1 MQIHDINDYY
11 RPRRFPW
18 LPVALLAALVVAAI
32 VHFSSKKG
40 DPAEETAASE
50 PAAEAPAAGA
60 PNAPATPGVAPA
72 APSPLPPAAQP
83 AGPALSKAEAD
94 AAIAKARQL
103 EAADQIEGAR
113 DQLLSILDRV
123 PESARATVQEAVGR
137 LSVAL
142 FVSPRPA
149 KGKVVY
155 VVKSGDSLS
164 KIAAAHGIKTAELK
178 ELNKIADVNKIL
190 VGQKLILPDYSKPS
204 TSQPAAKSAKS
215 AESKAAASGDAYVV
229 KPGDA
234 LSKIAA
240 AHGVKTKDLMAA
252 NDITD
257 ANKIRAGQKLTIP
270 GAKQAAKSDDKAV
283 EKKAEKKDEPQAE
296 KKDEAKP
303 ADAPVA
309 PLPAPVPE
317 VVPAPAPEA
326 AAASGLQDTMLDY
339 NVQDGDTVEGIA
351 RLFVVSADEIR
362 KVNGLAAGAE
372 VAPGQKIKI
381 PPSM

>member
-50 PAAEAPAAGA
+50 PAAEAPAVAA
-60 PNAPATPGVAPA
+60 PVVVPA
-72 APSPLPPAAQP
+72 APSPLPPAIQP
-83 AGPALSKAEAD
+83 AGPVLSKAEAD
-94 AAIAKARQL
+94 VAIAKARQL
-103 EAADQIEGAR
+103 EAAGQIEAAR
-113 DQLLSILDRV
+113 DQLLPILDRV
-123 PESARATVQEAVGR
+123 PESARAAVQEAVGR
-137 LSVAL
+137 LSIAL

-164 KIAAAHGIKTAELK
+164 KIAAAHG
-178 ELNKIADVNKIL
+178 
-190 VGQKLILPDYSKPS
+190 
-204 TSQPAAKSAKS
+204 
-215 AESKAAASGDAYVV
+215 
-229 KPGDA
+229 
-234 LSKIAA
+234 
-240 AHGVKTKDLMAA
+240 VKTKDLMAA
-252 NDITD
+252 NNLTD

-270 GAKQAAKSDDKAV
+270 GVKKAAKSDDPAA
-283 EKKAEKKDEPQAE
+283 EKKSGKKDEPQAE

-317 VVPAPAPEA
+317 VAPAPAPAA
-326 AAASGLQDTMLDY
+326 AAASGLQDAMLDY

-351 RLFVVSADEIR
+351 RLFVVSAEEIR

>member
-1 MQIHDINDYY
+1 MRVSVVAGLIVAVHVAVIGSVVMTQGCVSTRTESEVVVPAPVETAPVPPMPPSVDVL
-11 RPRRFPW
+11 PPPA
-18 LPVALLAALVVAAI
+18 PVAFPALQ
-32 VHFSSKKG
+32 
-40 DPAEETAASE
+40 P
-50 PAAEAPAAGA
+50 P
-60 PNAPATPGVAPA
+60 VAPA
-72 APSPLPPAAQP
+72 PV
-83 AGPALSKAEAD
+83 K
-94 AAIAKARQL
+94 
-103 EAADQIEGAR
+103 
-113 DQLLSILDRV
+113 
-123 PESARATVQEAVGR
+123 T
-137 LSVAL
+137 SVA
-142 FVSPRPA
+142 A
-149 KGKVVY
+149 ENVY

-215 AESKAAASGDAYVV
+215 AEAKATASGDGYVV

-252 NDITD
+252 NNLTD

-270 GAKQAAKSDDKAV
+270 GVKKAAKSDDPAA
-283 EKKAEKKDEPQAE
+283 EKKSEKKDEPQAE

-317 VVPAPAPEA
+317 VAPAPALAA
-326 AAASGLQDTMLDY
+326 AAASGLQDAMLDY

-351 RLFVVSADEIR
+351 RLFVVSAEEIR